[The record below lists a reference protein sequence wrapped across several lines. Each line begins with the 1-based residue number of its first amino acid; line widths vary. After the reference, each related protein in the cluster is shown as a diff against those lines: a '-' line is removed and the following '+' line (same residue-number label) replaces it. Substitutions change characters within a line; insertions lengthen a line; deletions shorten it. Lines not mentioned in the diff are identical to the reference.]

1 MIYIFT
7 YLQPMDKQYVFLKI
21 LQALINCF
29 GIMYH
34 VFMLSL
40 GIALVQQPENY
51 FSLAGCVI
59 LTYDIYIILYNQY
72 ESTINN
78 SNNDTAE

>member
-1 MIYIFT
+1 MENKLLKI
-7 YLQPMDKQYVFLKI
+7 KI

-29 GIMYH
+29 GIAYH

-51 FSLAGCVI
+51 LSLAGWVI
-59 LTYDIYIILYNQY
+59 LTYDIYTILYNQY
-72 ESTINN
+72 ENTT
-78 SNNDTAE
+78 NDTDNNPE

>member
-1 MIYIFT
+1 MENKLLKI
-7 YLQPMDKQYVFLKI
+7 KI

-29 GIMYH
+29 GIAYH

-51 FSLAGCVI
+51 LSLAGWVI
-59 LTYDIYIILYNQY
+59 LTYDIYTILYNQY
-72 ESTINN
+72 ESTA
-78 SNNDTAE
+78 NDTDNNPE

>member
-1 MIYIFT
+1 
-7 YLQPMDKQYVFLKI
+7 MDKQFVFLKI

-29 GIMYH
+29 GIAYH

-40 GIALVQQPENY
+40 GIALLQEPENY
-51 FSLAGCVI
+51 INLAGWVVI
-59 LTYDIYIILYNQY
+59 TYDIYTILYNQY

-78 SNNDTAE
+78 PNNGPTE

>member
-1 MIYIFT
+1 MENKLLKI
-7 YLQPMDKQYVFLKI
+7 KI

-29 GIMYH
+29 GIAYH

-51 FSLAGCVI
+51 LSLAGWVI
-59 LTYDIYIILYNQY
+59 LTYDLYTILYNQY
-72 ESTINN
+72 ESTANHTDNN
-78 SNNDTAE
+78 AE

>member
-1 MIYIFT
+1 ME
-7 YLQPMDKQYVFLKI
+7 KQFVFLKI

-29 GIMYH
+29 GIAYH

-40 GIALVQQPENY
+40 GIALLQEPENY
-51 FSLAGCVI
+51 LNLAGWVVI
-59 LTYDIYIILYNQY
+59 TYDRYTILYNQY

-78 SNNDTAE
+78 PNNGPTE

>member
-1 MIYIFT
+1 MSNNNLKI
-7 YLQPMDKQYVFLKI
+7 KI

-51 FSLAGCVI
+51 LSLAGCVI
-59 LTYDIYIILYNQY
+59 LSYDTYIILYNQY
-72 ESTINN
+72 ESTTNN
-78 SNNDTAE
+78 SNNNTAE

>member
-1 MIYIFT
+1 MI
-7 YLQPMDKQYVFLKI
+7 KLKI

-51 FSLAGCVI
+51 LSLAGWVI
-59 LTYDIYIILYNQY
+59 LSYDIYTILYNQY
-72 ESTINN
+72 ESTINHPD
-78 SNNDTAE
+78 NNAE

>member
-1 MIYIFT
+1 ME
-7 YLQPMDKQYVFLKI
+7 KQFVFLKI

-29 GIMYH
+29 GIAYH

-40 GIALVQQPENY
+40 GIALLQEPENY
-51 FSLAGCVI
+51 LNLAGWVVI
-59 LTYDIYIILYNQY
+59 TYDIYTILYNQY

-78 SNNDTAE
+78 PNNGPTE

>member
-1 MIYIFT
+1 MSNNNLKI
-7 YLQPMDKQYVFLKI
+7 KI

-34 VFMLSL
+34 VFMFSL

-51 FSLAGCVI
+51 LSLAGCVI
-59 LTYDIYIILYNQY
+59 LSYDTYIILYNQY
-72 ESTINN
+72 ESTTNN
-78 SNNDTAE
+78 SNNNTAE

>member
-1 MIYIFT
+1 MENK
-7 YLQPMDKQYVFLKI
+7 LLKLKI

-29 GIMYH
+29 GIAYH

-51 FSLAGCVI
+51 LSLAGWVV
-59 LTYDIYIILYNQY
+59 LTYDIYTILYNQY
-72 ESTINN
+72 ESTADDTDNN
-78 SNNDTAE
+78 AE

>member
-1 MIYIFT
+1 MN
-7 YLQPMDKQYVFLKI
+7 KQFVFLKI

-29 GIMYH
+29 GIAYY

-40 GIALVQQPENY
+40 GIALLQEPENY
-51 FSLAGCVI
+51 LNLAGWVVI
-59 LTYDIYIILYNQY
+59 TYDIYTILYNQY

-78 SNNDTAE
+78 PNNGPTE

>member
-1 MIYIFT
+1 
-7 YLQPMDKQYVFLKI
+7 MDKQYVFLKI
-21 LQALINCF
+21 LQALINMA
-29 GIMYH
+29 GIAYH

-51 FSLAGCVI
+51 LSLAGYTVLC
-59 LTYDIYIILYNQY
+59 YDIYTILYNQY

-78 SNNDTAE
+78 TSNNDTE